1 MEEQKK
7 NRIMK
12 TKMETKEKET
22 DSNIKIY
29 DDIQIEYNYSPERL
43 LAGICV
49 LIFGLVVM
57 VILMTVL
64 CLCL

>member
-1 MEEQKK
+1 MRK
-7 NRIMK
+7 NRAMK
-12 TKMETKEKET
+12 RKMETKEKET

-29 DDIQIEYNYSPERL
+29 DDGDIQIEYNYSPEL

>member
-1 MEEQKK
+1 
-7 NRIMK
+7 MK
-12 TKMETKEKET
+12 TKEKET

-29 DDIQIEYNYSPERL
+29 DDGDIQIEYNYSSEL

-49 LIFGLVVM
+49 LIFELVVM

>member
-1 MEEQKK
+1 
-7 NRIMK
+7 
-12 TKMETKEKET
+12 METKEKET

-29 DDIQIEYNYSPERL
+29 DDGDIQIEYNYSPERL

>member
-1 MEEQKK
+1 MRK

-29 DDIQIEYNYSPERL
+29 DDGDIQIEYNYSSEL

>member
-1 MEEQKK
+1 
-7 NRIMK
+7 
-12 TKMETKEKET
+12 METKEKET

-29 DDIQIEYNYSPERL
+29 DDGDIQIDDGDIQIEYNYSPERL